1 VLLCFSVAQVARE
14 GMIAPHHQ
22 LGMKTKLQ
30 IIAATAIFFSVQT
43 ILAADADLPKLAAA
57 NNAFSFKLIKQLASE
72 NAGKNVFVS
81 PYSAAT
87 ALQLAA
93 NGAGGQTLTEMKE
106 VLGTTNLSPAELGAA
121 SKAVSDLLNAKNKN
135 VILTTANSLWY
146 RQGVELKKD
155 FADENQKYFKAAIQ
169 PLDFK
174 NASAAEAVINEWAS
188 NQTHGRITGI
198 ADGMINSTTD
208 LILANAI
215 YFKGKWEEEFEKK
228 LTKERTFHPSSGP
241 TKQLPMMEKDKTF
254 TYGEGSGYQVVRL
267 PYKDRNLAMYM
278 FLPANSSSPVKLLE
292 NLDGE
297 KWRNVM
303 MRGLGERE
311 GFVAFPKFE
320 LENTFELVKPLQ
332 ALGMKSAFTDQADFS
347 GMFGYP
353 HKISDVRQK
362 AFVEVSEEGTEAAAV
377 TAVGM
382 RPQAI
387 RMDQPRPFEMIVDR
401 PFFFTIVDA
410 RSEMILFMGV
420 VNDL

>member
-1 VLLCFSVAQVARE
+1 
-14 GMIAPHHQ
+14 
-22 LGMKTKLQ
+22 MKTKLHLMAT
-30 IIAATAIFFSVQT
+30 IGMFAALQT
-43 ILAADADLPKLAAA
+43 IVAADADLQKLAAA
-57 NNAFSFKLIKQLASE
+57 NNGFSFNLLKQLAAE
-72 NAGKNVFVS
+72 QPQKNIFVS

-87 ALQLAA
+87 ALQMAA

-106 VLGTTNLSPAELGAA
+106 VLGTTNLSPEGLGTA
-121 SKAVSDLLNAKNKN
+121 SEVVSDLLNSKNKN

-155 FADENQKYFKAAIQ
+155 FADENLKYFKAAIQ

-174 NASAAEAVINEWAS
+174 NASAAETVINEWAS

-198 ADGMINSTTD
+198 ANGMIKPDTD

-215 YFKGKWEEEFEKK
+215 YFKGKWEEEFDKK
-228 LTKERTFHPSSGP
+228 LTRERAFHPSSGP
-241 TKQLPMMEKDKTF
+241 TKQLPMMGKDKTF
-254 TYGEGSGYQVVRL
+254 TYGEASGYQVVRL
-267 PYKDRNLAMYM
+267 PYKDRNLAMYI
-278 FLPANSSSPVKLLE
+278 FLPANSSSPEQLLE

-311 GFVAFPKFE
+311 GFVAFPKFK

-332 ALGMKSAFTDQADFS
+332 TLGMKSAFTDQADFS
-347 GMFGYP
+347 GMFGDP
-353 HKISDVRQK
+353 HKISEVRQK

-377 TAVGM
+377 TAVIWKA
-382 RPQAI
+382 QAV
-387 RMDQPRPFEMIVDR
+387 RMDQPRPFEMIVNR

-420 VNDL
+420 VSDL